1 MIESISGFAG
11 GTCAPTQVFVILK
24 PTSVFGG
31 GDLLA
36 QTQEEPSPLTLR
48 PPSYISPQKRIRELD
63 GWRAI
68 SVLLVILHHL
78 FSIQFS
84 GLVQHTY
91 LLWHI
96 LGLAGFLGVD
106 AFFVISGFVICR
118 LLISE
123 ESQYGSPS
131 LRGFYYRRIFRILP
145 PLYVYLAAIALLIAT
160 GLIKERWTSL
170 AIAAAFLTDVNVFP
184 GSWFFGQTWSLAVEE
199 QFYLIFPTLWILS
212 PRRWRAFIF
221 ACVFLL
227 CFAWN
232 LLLAV
237 SHQVNP
243 AVDARTRVGFAC
255 ICFGVL
261 MAVHERHVRHFAARV
276 PRSIVSLVALTLL
289 VHPVPHGA
297 LNESLFSASFMP
309 PAIGL
314 ILMHSLE
321 CGGWLR
327 SFLCSRPIQA
337 IGITSYGIYLWQQ
350 LFTAPVSLYSWEA
363 PASPFFLS
371 LLCVVVPLSYFFVEK
386 PAIRFGKM
394 LSKSAREKAEWRSG

>member
-1 MIESISGFAG
+1 M
-11 GTCAPTQVFVILK
+11 
-24 PTSVFGG
+24 
-31 GDLLA
+31 A
-36 QTQEEPSPLTLR
+36 QTQEEPSPPTIR
-48 PPSYISPQKRIRELD
+48 PSSYIGSQKRIRELD

-84 GLVQHTY
+84 GLVRPVY

-106 AFFVISGFVICR
+106 TFFVISGFVICR
-118 LLISE
+118 LLVSE
-123 ESQYGSPS
+123 ESRYGFLS
-131 LRGFYYRRIFRILP
+131 LKGFYYRRIFRILP
-145 PLYVYLAAIALLIAT
+145 PLYLYVVAIALLIAT
-160 GLIKERWTSL
+160 GLIQERWVSL
-170 AIAAAFLTDVNVFP
+170 AIAAAFLADVNVLP
-184 GSWFFGQTWSLAVEE
+184 GSWFFGHTWSLAVEE

-212 PRRWRAFIF
+212 RRRWRAFVF

-227 CFAWN
+227 CLVWN
-232 LLLAV
+232 LSLAV

-261 MAVHERHVRHFAARV
+261 MAVHERPVRHFAARV
-276 PRSIVSLVALTLL
+276 PGWIVSLVALTLL
-289 VHPVPHGA
+289 IHPVPHGA
-297 LNESLFSASFMP
+297 FNESLFSALLMP

-337 IGITSYGIYLWQQ
+337 VGITSYGIYLWQQ

-363 PASPFFLS
+363 PGAPFFLS

-386 PAIRFGKM
+386 PAIHFGKM
-394 LSKSAREKAEWRSG
+394 LSKGAREKADLRSK